1 MHITGE
7 KPGTGVYDC
16 ILCGESVFIDD
27 STGASDTLPSC
38 PKCGNFEFVRVK

>member
-7 KPGTGVYDC
+7 RPGSGIYDC
-16 ILCGESVFIDD
+16 ILCGESVFIDE
-27 STGASDTLPSC
+27 STDTLPSC